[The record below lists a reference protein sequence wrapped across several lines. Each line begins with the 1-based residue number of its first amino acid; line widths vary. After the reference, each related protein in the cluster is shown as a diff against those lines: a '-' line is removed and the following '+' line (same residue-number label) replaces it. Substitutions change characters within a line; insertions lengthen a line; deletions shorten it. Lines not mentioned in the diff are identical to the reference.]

1 MVEQNASNIGFLA
14 TCFINQKRGG
24 MGGKGKKRGRGEKE
38 EEGGKEKEGGSNSQ
52 QISMQL

>member
-38 EEGGKEKEGGSNSQ
+38 EEGGKEKEGKQFSTN
-52 QISMQL
+52 